1 MNTLLVVVSVVSALC
16 TAFVSCFHA
25 WLDYRKQKERDDAW
39 EAAVRLFSSSQEF
52 TNPIE
57 DFADFYAVLSYIR
70 KHPGADYQTHSIRDL
85 MRRESDTPER

>member
-25 WLDYRKQKERDDAW
+25 WLDYRKQKEKDDAW

-57 DFADFYAVLSYIR
+57 DFADFYAVLTFIR
-70 KHPGADYQTHSIRDL
+70 EHPNADYQNRSVRVL
-85 MRRESDTPER
+85 MREASGTPER